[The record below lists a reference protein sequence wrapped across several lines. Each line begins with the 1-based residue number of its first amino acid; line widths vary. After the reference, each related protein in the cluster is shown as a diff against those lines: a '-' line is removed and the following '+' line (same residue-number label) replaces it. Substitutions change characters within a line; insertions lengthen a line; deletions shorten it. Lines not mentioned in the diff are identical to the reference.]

1 MPCYFAYLIWDNSY
15 GRNFIQRAY
24 LPPKY
29 IPLLL
34 MEETWSQKK
43 SLWSKKLVEIS
54 MA

>member
-15 GRNFIQRAY
+15 GRNFIQWAY
-24 LPPKY
+24 LPPQVY
-29 IPLLL
+29 STAVNGGNLEP
-34 MEETWSQKK
+34 KK